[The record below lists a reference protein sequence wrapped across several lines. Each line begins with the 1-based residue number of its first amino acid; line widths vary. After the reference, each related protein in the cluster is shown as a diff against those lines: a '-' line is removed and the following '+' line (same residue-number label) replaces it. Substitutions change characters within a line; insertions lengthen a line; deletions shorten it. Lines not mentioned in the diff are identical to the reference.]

1 MFGCKHFCKW
11 NTNMEETTTVFMVTM
26 SFALISAIPM
36 QLTISLS
43 KAIKFPQS
51 TEDEGIEDVLGSWKK
66 FQDFQIRFNKT
77 YKSEEEKRQRF
88 KIFKEN
94 LAKIIQHNTE
104 SDRSHPKGIHRFSDW
119 TGKGFIALH
128 ANHDLLKSFFS
139 LFSII
144 LDIR

>member
-1 MFGCKHFCKW
+1 MK
-11 NTNMEETTTVFMVTM
+11 EITTVFMVTM

-36 QLTISLS
+36 RLTITLS

-51 TEDEGIEDVLGSWKK
+51 TEDEGTEDVLGSWKK

-94 LAKIIQHNTE
+94 LAKILQHNTE
-104 SDRSHPKGIHRFSDW
+104 SDKSHPKGIHRFSDW
-119 TGKGFIALH
+119 TGKGFLALH
-128 ANHDLLKSFFS
+128 ANHDLSKFFFS